1 MDAALSGI
9 VVLDMAT
16 DVAGSY
22 TCMLLGDM
30 GAEVTKVEL
39 AGSPEWRGN
48 PPFHLWNRGKK
59 SISLDLERPG
69 ARGVLEA
76 LVSNGD
82 VLVEDLLPGDA
93 LKRGLDY
100 DTLSKLNARLLYC
113 AIPTFGERGPMMND
127 PGDDRVVS
135 AFSGV
140 MSDQAGLE
148 HSPTFIQALVSG
160 ASTALLAAFA
170 VSSALYVR
178 EVEGI
183 GQKIEVPLLNGSLA
197 GRSGDFILGS
207 GLPLMEAA
215 KDQQGESPA
224 YRLYECQDGQ
234 WIFIACGNQTFWN
247 RLCLTLNLEELITDP
262 RCEGA
267 PFFFDM
273 ETREE
278 LIQVIGGILKR
289 RPCGEWLQVFDEADI
304 PVVRAETRDEFIE
317 DPQVAHNSMMAD
329 VHDPVLGAT
338 KQLGIPVKLSE
349 TPGHIK
355 GPAPSKGENTEELLK
370 GLGFSDS
377 KIEELTSTG
386 VVGRCGD

>member
-9 VVLDMAT
+9 VILDMAT

-59 SISLDLERPG
+59 SISLDPNRPG
-69 ARGVLEA
+69 ARGVLDA
-76 LVSNGD
+76 LISNGD

-93 LKRGLDY
+93 LKRCLDY

-113 AIPTFGERGPMMND
+113 AIPPFGERGPMMND

-148 HSPTFIQALVSG
+148 HSP
-160 ASTALLAAFA
+160 
-170 VSSALYVR
+170 
-178 EVEGI
+178 
-183 GQKIEVPLLNGSLA
+183 
-197 GRSGDFILGS
+197 
-207 GLPLMEAA
+207 
-215 KDQQGESPA
+215 
-224 YRLYECQDGQ
+224 
-234 WIFIACGNQTFWN
+234 IF
-247 RLCLTLNLEELITDP
+247 
-262 RCEGA
+262 
-267 PFFFDM
+267 
-273 ETREE
+273 
-278 LIQVIGGILKR
+278 
-289 RPCGEWLQVFDEADI
+289 I
-304 PVVRAETRDEFIE
+304 PVVRAETRDEFVE
-317 DPQVAHNSMMAD
+317 DPQVAHNGMMLD
-329 VHDPVLGAT
+329 VHDPFLGAT

>member
-1 MDAALSGI
+1 MDAALSGV

-59 SISLDLERPG
+59 SIYLDLDRPG
-69 ARGVLEA
+69 ARDVVEA
-76 LVSNGD
+76 LVANSD
-82 VLVEDLLPGDA
+82 VLVEDLLPADA

-100 DTLSKLNARLLYC
+100 DTLSRSNPKLLYC
-113 AIPTFGERGPMMND
+113 AIPPFGEKGPMMND
-127 PGDDRVVS
+127 PGDDGVMA

-140 MSDQAGLE
+140 MADQVGID
-148 HSPTFIQALVSG
+148 HPPVFIEALVPSV
-160 ASTALLAAFA
+160 STAFLAAMA
-170 VSSALYVR
+170 ISSGLYVR
-178 EVEGI
+178 ELEGI

-207 GLPLMEAA
+207 GFPMMEVVR
-215 KDQQGESPA
+215 DQQGESPV
-224 YRLYECQDGQ
+224 YRLYECKDTQ

-247 RLCLTLNLEELITDP
+247 RLCLTLDLEELITDP

-267 PFFFDM
+267 PFFFDP
-273 ETREE
+273 ETRVE
-278 LIQVIGGILKR
+278 LIQIIGDILKQR
-289 RPCGEWLQVFDEADI
+289 SCAEWLQVFEEADI
-304 PVVRAETRDEFIE
+304 PTVRAETRDEFVE
-317 DPQVAHNSMMAD
+317 DPQVVHNNMMVD
-329 VHDPVLGAT
+329 MYDPLLGAT
-338 KQLGIPVKLSE
+338 KQLGIPVRLSE
-349 TPGHIK
+349 TPGYIK
-355 GPAPSKGENTEELLK
+355 GPAPAKGEDTEELLK
-370 GLGFSDS
+370 GLGFADS

-386 VVGRCGD
+386 VVGKYGD